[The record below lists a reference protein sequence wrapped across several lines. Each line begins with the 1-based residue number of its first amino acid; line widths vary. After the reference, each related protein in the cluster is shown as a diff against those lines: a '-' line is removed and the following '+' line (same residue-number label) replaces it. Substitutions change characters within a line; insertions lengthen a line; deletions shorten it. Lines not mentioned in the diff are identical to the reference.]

1 MPGSGYYSKKK
12 GKLNLKSEENKYRNP
27 LFGNFLGVHFIIS
40 QVTGKKRQLHGI
52 LNASWKICSL
62 VVNGQS
68 FLDIDG
74 YLLNL
79 F

>member
-1 MPGSGYYSKKK
+1 MDEDIEI
-12 GKLNLKSEENKYRNP
+12 LFCVSEVMTQDPELR
-27 LFGNFLGVHFIIS
+27 II
-40 QVTGKKRQLHGI
+40 HGI
-52 LNASWKICSL
+52 SNASWKICSL